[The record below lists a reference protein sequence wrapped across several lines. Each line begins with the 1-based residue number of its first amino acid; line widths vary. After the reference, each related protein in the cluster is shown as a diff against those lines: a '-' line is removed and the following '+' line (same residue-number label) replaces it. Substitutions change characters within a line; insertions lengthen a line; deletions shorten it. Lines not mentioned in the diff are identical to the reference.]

1 MGPERAGSVL
11 CMKLIYKPFGIIFG
25 ILAGLVSKKIFEFIW
40 ARFDDAEPPKATT
53 KEASMPKVIGAA
65 ALQGVV
71 FKGTRAAVDRYGAR
85 GFYRL
90 TGSWPGDK
98 KQDPAGLDVAKK

>member
-1 MGPERAGSVL
+1 
-11 CMKLIYKPFGIIFG
+11 MKLIYKPFGIIFG
-25 ILAGLVSKKIFEFIW
+25 ILAGLLSKKVFEFIW

-53 KEASMPKVIGAA
+53 KEASMPKVLGAA

-90 TGSWPGDK
+90 TGSWPGEK
-98 KQDPAGLDVAKK
+98 EQDPAGLDFAKK

>member
-1 MGPERAGSVL
+1 
-11 CMKLIYKPFGIIFG
+11 MKLIYKPFGVIFG
-25 ILAGLVSKKIFEFIW
+25 ILAGLVSKRLFDFIW
-40 ARFDDAEPPKATT
+40 ARFDDEEPPKATT
-53 KEASMPKVIGAA
+53 KEASMGKVVGAA

-90 TGSWPGDK
+90 TGSWPGPK
-98 KQDPAGLDVAKK
+98 EQDPAGLDIAKK